1 MKPPKTKALFT
12 FFPGISLPSTYRRC
26 ILDLYIPNTRYFN
39 AMIRLFRRPCILA
52 FLFLGMLSADRH
64 PLHMSSATL
73 IQTQKHAWVIQ
84 KTIFTDDL
92 ESAME
97 AQGYE
102 PIRLSDVS
110 QHQAKL
116 ESFLGAR
123 LLLFQGN
130 KGLDG
135 RPIAWTLDA
144 PYQYSPESI
153 KVTLRFT
160 SRGGFTLFDTSLLAD
175 FPDQKNIY
183 AVRHGSDGW
192 SQHGLI
198 DPDHP
203 SIYIP

>member
-1 MKPPKTKALFT
+1 
-12 FFPGISLPSTYRRC
+12 
-26 ILDLYIPNTRYFN
+26 
-39 AMIRLFRRPCILA
+39 MIRLFRRPCILA

-73 IQTQKHAWVIQ
+73 IQSQKHTWVIQ

-110 QHQAKL
+110 KHQVKL
-116 ESFLGAR
+116 ESFLRAS

-130 KGLDG
+130 KGREG
-135 RPIAWTLDA
+135 RPITWILDA

-160 SRGGFTLFDTSLLAD
+160 SRGGFTLFDTSLLTD

>member
-1 MKPPKTKALFT
+1 
-12 FFPGISLPSTYRRC
+12 
-26 ILDLYIPNTRYFN
+26 
-39 AMIRLFRRPCILA
+39 MIRLFRRPCILA

-73 IQTQKHAWVIQ
+73 IQSHKHTWVIQ

-110 QHQAKL
+110 KHQVKL
-116 ESFLGAR
+116 ESFLRAS

-130 KGLDG
+130 KGREG
-135 RPIAWTLDA
+135 RPIAWILDA

-198 DPDHP
+198 DPEHP